1 MKVTMRLSLILI
13 LLNIP
18 ALAFSQ
24 EIYEHGHGA
33 MQVFDTKGMAN
44 SPAWVIAW
52 VFFMMA
58 SFISSAIFMKNHAEA
73 RWVGGCFLLGM
84 IALTIATEGFGM
96 PSLSGFIAT
105 IHLLAWTPALI
116 ILIKRKPF
124 KGEVSA
130 FSIWSGVMTFV
141 ILFSF
146 VFDIRDSA
154 IFLSS
159 YF

>member
-1 MKVTMRLSLILI
+1 M
-13 LLNIP
+13 
-18 ALAFSQ
+18 
-24 EIYEHGHGA
+24 
-33 MQVFDTKGMAN
+33 
-44 SPAWVIAW
+44 AW

-58 SFISSAIFMKNHAEA
+58 SFISSVIFMKNHVEA
-73 RWVGGCFLLGM
+73 RWVGGCFFLGM
-84 IALTIATEGFGM
+84 LILMIATEGFGM

-124 KGEVSA
+124 KGELSA